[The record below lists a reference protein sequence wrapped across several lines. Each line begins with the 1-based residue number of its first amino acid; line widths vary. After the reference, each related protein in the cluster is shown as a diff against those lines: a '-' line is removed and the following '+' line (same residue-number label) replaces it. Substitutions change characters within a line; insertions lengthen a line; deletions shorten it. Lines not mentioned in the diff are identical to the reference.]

1 MPRRFDE
8 NYYRRLAVPAGE
20 PVPLGHR
27 FFKRVLYFLAH
38 TLARVE
44 IHGLERIP
52 KEGPLIMAFNHI
64 HYLDPYVLVSILP
77 RYNVPISKIENF
89 DIPVIGWTMVKFG
102 VIPVRRGAVDRKAI
116 RTALDV
122 LAAGHIFVIAPEG
135 TRSGDH
141 ALQPPRGG
149 LVYIALKSRAPIQVV
164 GITGTPEFPGA
175 YRELRR
181 PRFEFRFGPVFRLK
195 HLGEEKVDRDV
206 MARMEDEV
214 MIQLARVLPPECR
227 GVYSDRVDEE
237 MRYLERVTGS

>member
-8 NYYRRLAVPAGE
+8 NYYRRLAAPPGG
-20 PVPLGHR
+20 PVPFGHR
-27 FFKRVLYFLAH
+27 FFKWVLYTLSH
-38 TLARVE
+38 TLTKVE
-44 IHGLERIP
+44 VHGLERVP
-52 KEGPLIMAFNHI
+52 MSGPLIMAFNHI

-135 TRSGDH
+135 TRSDTH
-141 ALQPPRGG
+141 TLQRPRGG
-149 LVYIALKSRAPIQVV
+149 LIYIALHSGAPIQVV

-175 YRELRR
+175 YKRLRR
-181 PRFEFRFGPVFRLK
+181 PRFGFRFGPVF
-195 HLGEEKVDRDV
+195 HLRHPAGKISRAV

-214 MIQLARVLPPECR
+214 MIQLARVLPPDYR
-227 GVYSDRVDEE
+227 GVYADRVDEE
-237 MRYLERVTGS
+237 TMYLEEM